1 MEIYTPRAENL
12 DFENPTDANKDNTYE
27 LLFTGQTFK
36 SLVLEQQQYGGYW
49 PKWEDS
55 ESTGNIAF
63 NVFITVS
70 DVASDNVG
78 KISIVEADFFNVQ
91 TTVILI
97 MLLSILKWLIW
108 YSQI

>member
-1 MEIYTPRAENL
+1 M
-12 DFENPTDANKDNTYE
+12 
-27 LLFTGQTFK
+27 GQTFK

-63 NVFITVS
+63 NVYIYGN

-78 KISIVEADFFNVQ
+78 KISIAEADFFNG
-91 TTVILI
+91 TDIGSLK
-97 MLLSILKWLIW
+97 MLPSILKWLTW
-108 YSQI
+108 YSSKFQLSKVR